1 MPCSPPTMNHGR
13 LTAGPGPRPEMP
25 AMPKEDSVSKAAGW
39 DAYFTLVR
47 TLKWADVESEE
58 LEYKRDTERY
68 LRSVSNEVLSSNENW
83 VRAAKGDCR
92 KNLNNLC
99 YWEAV
104 DALSKWYEKDPEQ
117 ASAALRELWAPDDDG
132 LPSRDQVIARV
143 RTFAKRVPD
152 DFGVSGS
159 GVRMRLIAGL
169 LMRISAECYPPFMTT
184 LFRDAYK
191 RVGYPY
197 PSKDADEATL
207 YEHALE
213 FLDELVEEAGARGLE
228 WPRNLLEAQSVVY
241 MLRNSA

>member
-1 MPCSPPTMNHGR
+1 MI
-13 LTAGPGPRPEMP
+13 
-25 AMPKEDSVSKAAGW
+25 PKEDSVSESAGW
-39 DAYFTLVR
+39 DAYFARVR
-47 TLKWADVESEE
+47 TLKWDEVESEE

-68 LRSVSNEVLSSNENW
+68 LRSVTNEVLSSNENW

-132 LPSRDQVIARV
+132 LPRRDQVIARV
-143 RTFAKRVPD
+143 RTFAQRVPA

-169 LMRISAECYPPFMTT
+169 LMRISAECYPPFMAT

-213 FLDELVEEAGARGLE
+213 FLDRLVKEAKARGLTR
-228 WPRNLLEAQSVVY
+228 PRSILEAQSVVY
-241 MLRNSA
+241 MLR

>member
-1 MPCSPPTMNHGR
+1 MI
-13 LTAGPGPRPEMP
+13 
-25 AMPKEDSVSKAAGW
+25 PKEDSVSESAGW
-39 DAYFTLVR
+39 DAYFARVR
-47 TLKWADVESEE
+47 TLKWDEVESEE

-68 LRSVSNEVLSSNENW
+68 LRSVTNEVLSSNENW

-132 LPSRDQVIARV
+132 LPRRDQVIARV
-143 RTFAKRVPD
+143 RTFAQRVLA

-169 LMRISAECYPPFMTT
+169 LMRISAECYPPFMAT

-191 RVGYPY
+191 HVGYPY

-213 FLDELVEEAGARGLE
+213 FLDRLVKEAKARGLTR
-228 WPRNLLEAQSVVY
+228 PRNLLEAQSVVY
-241 MLRNSA
+241 MLR